1 MVMLPTLLIIGVP
14 AKLVLWGERLGI
26 ECLMSQSDSLARDNR
41 TRQVAAIFRTSKRNL
56 RGSLFMCDVS
66 NASCSYLR
74 FTFSKGSEW
83 YRSSNGKGR
92 EKVLDVTEIKTNAQ

>member
-1 MVMLPTLLIIGVP
+1 MLPTLLIIGAP
-14 AKLVLWGERLGI
+14 QNWFCGESGWGSSAQCRKATVN
-26 ECLMSQSDSLARDNR
+26 ARDYR
-41 TRQVAAIFRTSKRNL
+41 TRQVAAIFRSLERNL
-56 RGSLFMCDVS
+56 RASLFMCDVS